1 MTQKN
6 TEKKSKFV
14 SGNTDNAVFN
24 RSAVRRNRNRAA
36 AKFDN
41 HDFLVK
47 EITARLIDNLQDIRK
62 DFQHI
67 LSVHADPD
75 TINTHFKNSFVIHQ
89 DLSAKMLKH
98 KTGMLINAEE
108 EFFPL
113 KNQCLDLIISCLS
126 LHWANDLPGVFIQFL
141 RSLMPDGLFLGAL
154 FGGETLKELRQAM
167 IRAEMEIRGGISPH
181 ISPFPDVRDA
191 GALLQRA
198 GFALPVVSTEKI
210 TVTYQDAL
218 SLMKDLKAMG
228 EQNSLIK
235 RFKGLTRPELMMRAA
250 EIYQQDY
257 ANDEGRINAT
267 FEILYLQGWAPHEN
281 QQKPLKPGSA
291 KMSLKDA
298 LGTKP
303 PKS

>member
-6 TEKKSKFV
+6 NEKKSKFV

-24 RSAVRRNRNRAA
+24 RVVVKRNRDRAA
-36 AKFDN
+36 ANFES
-41 HDFLVK
+41 HDFLVN
-47 EITARLIDNLQDIRK
+47 EITARLLDNIKDIRK

-67 LSVHADPD
+67 MSVQADLSAV
-75 TINTHFKNSFVIHQ
+75 NNHFKNSLVIHQ
-89 DLSAKMLKH
+89 DLSSKMLKN
-98 KTGMLINAEE
+98 KSGMLINAEE
-108 EFFPL
+108 EFFPF

-126 LHWANDLPGVFIQFL
+126 LHWANDLPGVLVQFL
-141 RSLMPDGLFLGAL
+141 RSLIPDGLFLGAL

-167 IRAEMEIRGGISPH
+167 IRAETELRGGISPH
-181 ISPFPDVRDA
+181 ISPFLDVRDA
-191 GALLQRA
+191 GSLLQRA

-210 TVTYQDAL
+210 TVTYQDAF

-235 RFKGLTRPELMMRAA
+235 RFKGLTRPELLSRTT
-250 EIYQQDY
+250 EIYQRDY

-267 FEILYLQGWAPHEN
+267 FEILYLQGWAPHDS

-298 LGTKP
+298 LGTEP
-303 PKS
+303 PTS

>member
-6 TEKKSKFV
+6 NEKKSKFV

-24 RSAVRRNRNRAA
+24 RVAVKRNRDRAA
-36 AKFDN
+36 VNFEN
-41 HDFLVK
+41 HDFLVR
-47 EITARLIDNLQDIRK
+47 EITARLLDNLKDVKK

-67 LSVHADPD
+67 LSVHTDPD
-75 TINTHFKNSFVIHQ
+75 AMNTHFKNSFVIHQ
-89 DLSAKMLKH
+89 DLSKKMLKN
-98 KTGMLINAEE
+98 KPGMLINAEE
-108 EFFPL
+108 EFFPF
-113 KNQCLDLIISCLS
+113 KNQSLDLIISCLS
-126 LHWANDLPGVFIQFL
+126 LHWANDLPGVLVQFL
-141 RSLMPDGLFLGAL
+141 RSLMPDGLFLAAL
-154 FGGETLKELRQAM
+154 FGGETLKELRQTM
-167 IRAEMEIRGGISPH
+167 MLAEMDLRGGISPH

-198 GFALPVVSTEKI
+198 GFALPVVSTEKV
-210 TVTYQDAL
+210 TVTYRDAF

-235 RFKGLTRPELMMRAA
+235 RFKGLTRPELLTRTA
-250 EIYQQDY
+250 EIYQRDH

-267 FEILYLQGWAPHEN
+267 FEILYLQGWAPHES

-298 LGTKP
+298 LGTEP
-303 PKS
+303 PTS